1 MTDFEKFYNLHRQ
14 KEPLIIGNA
23 WNVQSAKLLEKN
35 RLQALATSSAAVA
48 ETLGYDDG
56 EEMSFDEY
64 IFVIRR
70 IKATTSLPLSVD
82 LETGYG
88 KTIEEVV
95 DNMQSLSELGV
106 VGVNIEDSTISNGN
120 RKLSDAS
127 FFAEKLCAICTA
139 LHTNNIEMF
148 INVRCDAFLLSLPGA
163 CKEAIQRLTL
173 YQQAGVHGLFLPC
186 LTDLEEIKAIV
197 RNITLPLNVMCMPNL
212 PDFDQL
218 KSAGV
223 KRISMGNFLN
233 KASYSALDTLTKN
246 IIRDNNFSSLFS

>member
-14 KEPLIIGNA
+14 QGPLIIGNA
-23 WNVQSAKLLEKN
+23 WNVQSAKILEKN
-35 RLQALATSSAAVA
+35 KWQALATSSAAVA

-64 IFVIRR
+64 LFVIRR
-70 IKATTSLPLSVD
+70 IKASTSLPLSVD

-95 DNMQSLSELGV
+95 ANMQNLSELGV
-106 VGVNIEDSTISNGN
+106 VGVNIEDSTIRNGN
-120 RKLSDAS
+120 RQLSDATS
-127 FFAEKLCAICTA
+127 FAEKLSAIGTA
-139 LHTNNIEMF
+139 LNAKNIEMF
-148 INVRCDAFLLSLPGA
+148 INVRCDTFLLSLPDA
-163 CKEAIQRLTL
+163 CKEAIQRLAR
-173 YQQAGVHGLFLPC
+173 YQHSGVHGLFLPC

-197 RNITLPLNVMCMPNL
+197 RTITLPLNVMCMPNL

-218 KSAGV
+218 TSAGV

-233 KASYSALDTLTKN
+233 KASYSTVDALAKK
-246 IIRDNNFSSLFS
+246 IISDNNFSSLFS